1 MVSIN
6 ERQIH
11 NIANNITSISVKKIH
26 LERGFLSCEGRIE
39 SKLIAYMICSAICH
53 QTHNLIRTDENLIG
67 WQYIEYVFT
76 NLIKEGDKLLDF
88 NYLMQ
93 HSIEEIALYLE
104 RLFPKSNT
112 ENVTT
117 LDNSIDRASLLKDTV
132 LTLDENNF
140 NSLYEFFIKYSENK
154 VIDVKRVYSELEN
167 FKAFSDPYK
176 KKSTLLLKLITQS
189 GLFELEKNES
199 LEPMMD
205 YHMQR
210 LLLRTGCL
218 IIDDQD
224 LEKKLKGRITMV
236 SDDMIRKTCIEA
248 IKEISLFS
256 NKTIFDLDDIFWSI
270 GRSCCKD
277 KILCVD
283 GVCNKTP
290 CTFTQLTNIKEHS
303 LCIFESCCLGKVDVK
318 LREYWEPNV
327 QTEFY

>member
-1 MVSIN
+1 LVSIN

-11 NIANNITSISVKKIH
+11 NIANSISNTSVKKMH
-26 LERGFLSCEGRIE
+26 LEREFLSCEGRIE
-39 SKLIAYMICSAICH
+39 TKLMAYMICSAICH
-53 QTHNLIRTDENLIG
+53 QTHDLIKIDENLIG
-67 WQYIEYVFT
+67 WQYIESVFT

-88 NYLMQ
+88 NYLME

-104 RLFPKSNT
+104 QLFPKSNT
-112 ENVTT
+112 ENVTA

-140 NSLYEFFIKYSENK
+140 NNLYDFINKYSENK
-154 VIDVKRVYSELEN
+154 VIDVKRVYSELGT

-189 GLFELEKNES
+189 GLFVLDKNES

-218 IIDDQD
+218 TIDDQD

-248 IKEISLFS
+248 IKKISLLS
-256 NKTIFDLDDIFWSI
+256 NKSIFDLDDIFWSI

-277 KILCVD
+277 KILCED

-290 CTFTQLTNIKEHS
+290 CTFSQLTDVKEHS
-303 LCIFESCCLGKVDVK
+303 LCIFESCFLGKVDVK
-318 LREYWEPNV
+318 LRKYWEPNV
-327 QTEFY
+327 ETEFY